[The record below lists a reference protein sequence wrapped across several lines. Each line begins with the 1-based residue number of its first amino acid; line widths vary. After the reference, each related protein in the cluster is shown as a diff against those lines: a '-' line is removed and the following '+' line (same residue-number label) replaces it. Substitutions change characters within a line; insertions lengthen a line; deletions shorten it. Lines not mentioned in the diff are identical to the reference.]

1 MTTRSDEREEPL
13 RGDFRAVDPTTGEPW
28 GAAFTDA
35 TDDEIDAAVAVA
47 VEAADALSATGP
59 GVRAGMLR
67 GIASNLEADA
77 DGIVE
82 TADRETG
89 LGEQRLLGEL
99 ARTTGQLRLFA
110 DVVEDGSY
118 VEAIID
124 PATEGQPD
132 LRRMTVPVGPV
143 AMFGASNFPL
153 AFSVPGGD
161 TASILAAGCPVV
173 IKAHPSHPNTS
184 ERCAAAIRDAVEA
197 AGLPEGTVGMLHGTA
212 TRVGRRLVEAES
224 LAAVA
229 FTGSLGGGRALFDI
243 AASRPR
249 PIPVYAEMGS
259 LNPVFVTPAAVQER
273 SDALAAGYVES
284 MTMGTGQFC
293 TKPGLLFLVADDG
306 GSALERR
313 IADEL
318 AGASFGCL
326 LNEGIAQRYRADADQ
341 LRGMAE
347 LTEIASA
354 APPASGGFVDT
365 AVVFAVELDDLLS
378 LEPLTEEHFGP
389 LSIIVRCPSVEAM
402 VAAVGALPGNLA
414 AALHTATGEDSRA
427 VASLQQALL
436 GRVGRVVHDGWPT
449 GVAVTHAQHHG
460 GPYPATTSSLHTS
473 VGSTAIRRFL
483 RPVAFQDAPHHLL
496 PPALRD
502 DNPLGLW
509 RLVDGQMTNEGV

>member
-1 MTTRSDEREEPL
+1 MATHSDEREASPG
-13 RGDFRAVDPTTGEPW
+13 GDFRAVDPTTGEPW
-28 GAAFTDA
+28 GGGFTDA
-35 TDDEIDAAVAVA
+35 TDGEIEAAVTAAVAA
-47 VEAADALSATGP
+47 GDALSASAP
-59 GVRAGMLR
+59 GVRARLLR

-89 LGEQRLLGEL
+89 LGDQRLRGEL

-110 DVVEDGSY
+110 GVVEDGSY
-118 VEAIID
+118 VDAIID
-124 PATEGQPD
+124 PATEDRPD

-184 ERCAAAIRDAVEA
+184 ERCAAAIRDAVQDV
-197 AGLPEGTVGMLHGTA
+197 GLPEGTVGMLHGVA
-212 TRVGRRLVEAES
+212 TRVGRRLVEAEP

-243 AASRPR
+243 AAARPR

-259 LNPVFVTPAAVQER
+259 LNPVFVTPAAVRER
-273 SDALAAGYVES
+273 ADALAAGYVEA

-293 TKPGLLFLVADDG
+293 TKPGLLFLVADEEG
-306 GSALERR
+306 AAFERR

-326 LNEGIAQRYRADADQ
+326 LNEGIAARYRADADQ
-341 LRGMAE
+341 LRGLAE

-354 APPASGGFVDT
+354 APSVSEGFVDT
-365 AVVFAVELDDLLS
+365 AVVFAVDLDDLMT

-389 LSIIVRCPSVEAM
+389 LSIIVRCPSVDAM
-402 VAAVGALPGNLA
+402 VAAVGELPGNLA
-414 AALHTATGEDSRA
+414 AALHTASGEDSHE

-483 RPVAFQDAPHHLL
+483 RPVVFQDAPHHLL

-502 DNPLGLW
+502 DNPLELW
-509 RLVDGQMTNEGV
+509 RLVDGRLTNERI